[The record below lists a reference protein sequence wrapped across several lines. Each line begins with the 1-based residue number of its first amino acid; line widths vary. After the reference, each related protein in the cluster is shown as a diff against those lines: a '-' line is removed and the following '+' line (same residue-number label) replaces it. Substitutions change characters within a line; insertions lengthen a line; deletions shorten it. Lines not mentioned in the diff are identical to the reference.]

1 MTEKSMMKQAY
12 GIYKQGGE
20 TGLRE
25 WAMSLPDDDLQKFL
39 QEWLELRNQLYSLT
53 KDYLTSIIEDNEQE
67 DK

>member
-12 GIYKQGGE
+12 GIYKQSGE
-20 TGLRE
+20 PGLRE

-39 QEWLELRNQLYSLT
+39 EEWLEFRIQLHSLM
-53 KDYLTSIIEDNEQE
+53 KDYLTPIIEDNEQE